1 MGASCK
7 GVLPLCHTCSPSKL
21 DRGNIVIPQSA
32 KIGLMSTFSR
42 FLPFLRPYLARMA
55 LAGLLVMGVAAINL
69 ALLRLAGSLWDI
81 ITVQHD
87 QNRMTD
93 MITIFLGLVI
103 LQGLCSM
110 GHSYLTAWISQRII
124 ADFRR
129 HLFAHLHTLSVSFFA
144 RRRTGELLS
153 RLMNDVTVIQ
163 SVVTETP
170 IDSAKQLVTFV
181 GGITFLLMMNWRLCL
196 LILILLPLL
205 VLVAKLFGRKLK
217 SLSTSIQDHTA
228 GMSTLIEEVIS
239 GIRIV
244 KSFVQTQREETRFAT
259 QVEQTLALTMRKAGV
274 MAVFIPVISLLTFSA
289 AAAVLWYG
297 GRQVIDGSVSPGDLF
312 AFVLFAGILV
322 GPFSS
327 AARVFAQIREAQGAT
342 QRVFEILDT
351 GSEVRDSPTATTLS
365 SVSGHIRADQIGFA
379 YDPRQP
385 VLMDVSFDAKPGEL
399 VAIVGPTGAGKTTVM
414 NLLHRFYDPTEGHI
428 TIDGHDLRQVTMDSW
443 YRQIA
448 LVPQETILFGG
459 TILDNIRYGNEKAT
473 QEEVVAASRAA
484 HAHDFI
490 MSFPDQYQTI
500 VGEKG
505 INVSGGQ
512 RQRIAIARAIVK
524 NPRILLLDEAT
535 SALDSESERL
545 VQEALEQLMKG
556 RTTFVIA
563 HRLTTIQ
570 RADRILVLNKGRLVE
585 TGTHAELMSH
595 KGLYQYLYTL
605 RLIELPS

>member
-1 MGASCK
+1 
-7 GVLPLCHTCSPSKL
+7 
-21 DRGNIVIPQSA
+21 
-32 KIGLMSTFSR
+32 MSTFSR
-42 FLPFLRPYLARMA
+42 FLPFLRPYLSRMV

-69 ALLRLAGSLWDI
+69 TLLRLAGTLWDI
-81 ITVQHD
+81 ITVQRD
-87 QNRMTD
+87 QPKMTD
-93 MITIFLGLVI
+93 MILILLGLVI
-103 LQGLCSM
+103 MQGLCSM

-129 HLFAHLHTLSVSFFA
+129 HLFGHLHTLSVSFFA

-170 IDSAKQLVTFV
+170 IDGAKQLVTFV
-181 GGITFLLMMNWRLCL
+181 GGITFLLIMNWQLCL
-196 LILILLPLL
+196 LILVLLPLL
-205 VLVAKLFGRKLK
+205 VLVAKFFGRKLK
-217 SLSTSIQDHTA
+217 FLSTSIQDHTA
-228 GMSTLIEEVIS
+228 AMSTLIEEVIS

-244 KSFVQTQREETRFAT
+244 KSFVQTQREETRFAV

-312 AFVLFAGILV
+312 AFVLFAGILI

-351 GSEVRDSPTATTLS
+351 HAEVSDSPTATTLS
-365 SVSGHIRADQIGFA
+365 SISGHIRADHIGFA

-385 VLMDVSFDAKPGEL
+385 VLMDVSFEAKPGEL
-399 VAIVGPTGAGKTTVM
+399 IAIVGPTGAGKTTVM
-414 NLLHRFYDPTEGHI
+414 NLLHRFYDPTEGAI
-428 TIDGHDLRQVTMDSW
+428 TIDGHDLRHVTMDSW

-473 QEEVVAASRAA
+473 QEEVVEASRAA

-535 SALDSESERL
+535 SALDGESERL

-585 TGTHAELMSH
+585 TGTHAELMDQ

-605 RLIELPS
+605 RLIELPT

>member
-1 MGASCK
+1 
-7 GVLPLCHTCSPSKL
+7 
-21 DRGNIVIPQSA
+21 
-32 KIGLMSTFSR
+32 MSTFKR
-42 FLPFLRPYLARMA
+42 FLPFLKPYLSRM
-55 LAGLLVMGVAAINL
+55 LFAGLLVMGVAAINL
-69 ALLRLAGSLWDI
+69 ALLRLAGNLWDV
-81 ITVQHD
+81 ITVQQD
-87 QNRMTD
+87 AGRMTEL
-93 MITIFLGLVI
+93 IGLFLGLVV

-110 GHSYLTAWISQRII
+110 GHSYLTAWVSQHIV

-129 HLFAHLHTLSVSFFA
+129 HLFAHLQTLSVSFFA

-170 IDSAKQLVTFV
+170 IDTAKQLVTFV
-181 GGITFLLMMNWRLCL
+181 GGIAFLLAMNWRLCL
-196 LILILLPLL
+196 LILVLLPLL
-205 VLVAKLFGRKLK
+205 VLVAKFFGRRLK
-217 SLSTSIQDHTA
+217 SLSTSIQDQTA
-228 GMSTLIEEVIS
+228 ALSTLIEEVIS

-244 KSFVQTQREETRFAT
+244 KSFVQTKREEARFSL
-259 QVEQTLALTMRKAGV
+259 QVGQTLSLTLRRAGIL
-274 MAVFIPVISLLTFSA
+274 AVFIPVISLLTFSA

-297 GRQVIDGSVSPGDLF
+297 GRQVIDGAVSPGELF
-312 AFVLFAGILV
+312 AFVLFAGILI

-342 QRVFEILDT
+342 ERVFEILDT
-351 GSEVRDSPTATTLS
+351 QSEVRDAPNAMVLS
-365 SVSGHIRADQIGFA
+365 NVSGQIQVEHVNFA
-379 YDPRQP
+379 YDPRRP
-385 VLMDVSFDAKPGEL
+385 VLTDVSFEAKPGEL

-414 NLLHRFYDPTEGHI
+414 NLIHRFYDPTEGRI
-428 TIDGHDLRQVTMDSW
+428 TIDGQDLRLVTLESW

-459 TILDNIRYGNEKAT
+459 TILDNIGYGNRDAD
-473 QEEVVAASRAA
+473 EEAVKEASRAA
-484 HAHDFI
+484 HAHEFI
-490 MSFPDQYQTI
+490 MSFPDGYQTI

-505 INVSGGQ
+505 ITISGGQ
-512 RQRIAIARAIVK
+512 RQRIALARAILK

-585 TGTHAELMSH
+585 TGTHNELMARQ
-595 KGLYQYLYTL
+595 GLYHYLYTL
-605 RLIELPS
+605 RLTEVPS

>member
-1 MGASCK
+1 
-7 GVLPLCHTCSPSKL
+7 
-21 DRGNIVIPQSA
+21 
-32 KIGLMSTFSR
+32 MSTFSR
-42 FLPFLRPYLARMA
+42 FLPFLKPYLSRMA

-69 ALLRLAGSLWDI
+69 ALLRLAGTLWDI

-87 QNRMTD
+87 QSKMTD
-93 MITIFLGLVI
+93 MITGFLGLVI

-181 GGITFLLMMNWRLCL
+181 GGITFLLTMNWRLCL
-196 LILILLPLL
+196 LILVLLPLL
-205 VLVAKLFGRKLK
+205 VLVAKVFGRKLK

-228 GMSTLIEEVIS
+228 VMSTLIEEVIS

-244 KSFVQTQREETRFAT
+244 KSFVQTQREETRFGS

-297 GRQVIDGSVSPGDLF
+297 GRQVIEGTVSPGDLF
-312 AFVLFAGILV
+312 AFVLFAGILI

-351 GSEVRDSPTATTLS
+351 RSEVSDSPEATSLS
-365 SVSGHIRADQIGFA
+365 TISGHIRAEHIGFA
-379 YDPRQP
+379 YDQRQP
-385 VLMDVSFDAKPGEL
+385 VLTNVSFEAQPGEL

-428 TIDGHDLRQVTMDSW
+428 TIDGHDLRHVTMDSW
-443 YRQIA
+443 YRQIG

-459 TILDNIRYGNEKAT
+459 TILDNIRYGDENAT
-473 QEEVVAASRAA
+473 QEIVVAASRAA
-484 HAHDFI
+484 YAHEFI

-505 INVSGGQ
+505 INLSGGQ

-585 TGTHAELMSH
+585 TGTHAELMDR

>member
-1 MGASCK
+1 
-7 GVLPLCHTCSPSKL
+7 
-21 DRGNIVIPQSA
+21 
-32 KIGLMSTFSR
+32 MSTFSR
-42 FLPFLRPYLARMA
+42 FLPFLKPYLSRMV

-69 ALLRLAGSLWDI
+69 ALLRLAGTLWDV

-87 QNRMTD
+87 QSRMTD
-93 MITIFLGLVI
+93 MITVFLGLVV

-129 HLFAHLHTLSVSFFA
+129 HLFAHLHTLSVSFFSH
-144 RRRTGELLS
+144 RRTGELLS
-153 RLMNDVTVIQ
+153 RLMNDVTVVQ

-205 VLVAKLFGRKLK
+205 VLVAKVFGRRLK

-228 GMSTLIEEVIS
+228 AMSTLIEEVIS

-244 KSFVQTQREETRFAT
+244 KSFVQTQREETRFAA

-312 AFVLFAGILV
+312 AFVLFAGILI

-351 GSEVRDSPTATTLS
+351 GSEVSDSPTATTLS
-365 SVSGHIRADQIGFA
+365 SVSGHIRAEHIGFA

-385 VLMDVSFDAKPGEL
+385 VLTDISFEAKPGEL

-459 TILDNIRYGNEKAT
+459 TILDNIRYGDEKAT
-473 QEEVVAASRAA
+473 QKEVVAASRAA

-524 NPRILLLDEAT
+524 NPRVLLLDEAT

-585 TGTHAELMSH
+585 TGTHAELMGH

-605 RLIELPS
+605 RLIELPT

>member
-1 MGASCK
+1 
-7 GVLPLCHTCSPSKL
+7 
-21 DRGNIVIPQSA
+21 
-32 KIGLMSTFSR
+32 MSTFSR
-42 FLPFLRPYLARMA
+42 FLPFLKPYLSRMV
-55 LAGLLVMGVAAINL
+55 LAGILVMAVAAINL
-69 ALLRLAGSLWDI
+69 ALLRLAGTLWDV

-87 QNRMTD
+87 QARMTEL
-93 MITIFLGLVI
+93 IAFFLGLVV

-110 GHSYLTAWISQRII
+110 GHSYVTAWVSQRII
-124 ADFRR
+124 ADFRQ

-181 GGITFLLMMNWRLCL
+181 GGIAFLLIMNWRLCL
-196 LILILLPLL
+196 LILVLLPLL
-205 VLVAKLFGRKLK
+205 VLVAKFFGRRLK
-217 SLSTSIQDHTA
+217 SLSTSIQDQTA
-228 GMSTLIEEVIS
+228 SLSTVVEEVLS

-244 KSFVQTQREETRFAT
+244 KSFVQTKREETRFAAKIGEG
-259 QVEQTLALTMRKAGV
+259 VSLTMRRAGI
-274 MAVFIPVISLLTFSA
+274 MAIFIPVISLLTFSA

-297 GRQVIDGSVSPGDLF
+297 GRQVIDGTVSPGDLF
-312 AFVLFAGILV
+312 AFVLFAGILI

-342 QRVFEILDT
+342 QRVFEILDSQPEVTDAPNAVTLPAVT
-351 GSEVRDSPTATTLS
+351 GHVRIER
-365 SVSGHIRADQIGFA
+365 VSFA

-385 VLMDVSFDAKPGEL
+385 VLSDVSFEAKPGEL
-399 VAIVGPTGAGKTTVM
+399 IAIVGPTGAGKTTII
-414 NLLHRFYDPTEGHI
+414 NLLHRFYDPTEGRI
-428 TIDGHDLRQVTMDSW
+428 TVDGHDLRQVTLDSW

-459 TILDNIRYGNEKAT
+459 TILDNIRYGNSRASEADVI
-473 QEEVVAASRAA
+473 EASRAA

-490 MSFPDQYQTI
+490 MCFPDTYQTI

-505 INVSGGQ
+505 INLSGGQ
-512 RQRIAIARAIVK
+512 RQRIAIARAILK
-524 NPRILLLDEAT
+524 NPRMLLLDEAT

-545 VQEALEQLMKG
+545 VQDALEQLMKG
-556 RTTFVIA
+556 RTTFVVA

-570 RADRILVLNKGRLVE
+570 RADRIIVLNKGGVAE
-585 TGTHAELMSH
+585 TGTHQQLMDH
-595 KGLYQYLYTL
+595 KGLYHYLYTL
-605 RLIELPS
+605 RLSELTT

>member
-1 MGASCK
+1 
-7 GVLPLCHTCSPSKL
+7 
-21 DRGNIVIPQSA
+21 
-32 KIGLMSTFSR
+32 MSTFAR
-42 FLPFLRPYLARMA
+42 FRPFLKPYLPRMG
-55 LAGLLVMGVAAINL
+55 LAGLLVMAVAAINL
-69 ALLRLAGSLWDI
+69 ALLRLAGLLWDV

-87 QNRMTD
+87 AGRMNEL
-93 MITIFLGLVI
+93 IVLFLGLVVA
-103 LQGLCSM
+103 QGLCSM
-110 GHSYLTAWISQRII
+110 GHSYLTAWVSQHIV

-129 HLFAHLHTLSVSFFA
+129 HLFGHLQTLSVGFFA

-153 RLMNDVTVIQ
+153 RLMNDVTIIH

-170 IDSAKQLVTFV
+170 IDGAKQLVTFV
-181 GGITFLLMMNWRLCL
+181 GGIAFLLAMNWRLCL
-196 LILILLPLL
+196 LILVLLPLL
-205 VLVAKLFGRKLK
+205 VIVAKFFGRRLK
-217 SLSTSIQDHTA
+217 SLSTSIQDQTA
-228 GMSTLIEEVIS
+228 ALSTLIEEVIS

-244 KSFVQTQREETRFAT
+244 KSFVQTKREEARFSA
-259 QVEQTLALTMRKAGV
+259 QVEQSLSLTLRRAGI

-297 GRQVIDGSVSPGDLF
+297 GRQVIEGTVSPGDLV

-351 GSEVRDSPTATTLS
+351 GSEVSDSPTATTLS
-365 SVSGHIRADQIGFA
+365 SVSGQIRAEHVGFA

-399 VAIVGPTGAGKTTVM
+399 IAIVGPTGAGKTTVM
-414 NLLHRFYDPTEGHI
+414 NLLHRFYDPTEGYI

-459 TILDNIRYGNEKAT
+459 TILDNIRYGNEKAS

-505 INVSGGQ
+505 VNLSGGQ
-512 RQRIAIARAIVK
+512 RQRIAIARAVLK

-535 SALDSESERL
+535 SALDTESERL
-545 VQEALEQLMKG
+545 VQDCL
-556 RTTFVIA
+556 
-563 HRLTTIQ
+563 
-570 RADRILVLNKGRLVE
+570 
-585 TGTHAELMSH
+585 
-595 KGLYQYLYTL
+595 LYTSDAADERSSVDL
-605 RLIELPS
+605 GGRRIIKKKKKK

>member
-1 MGASCK
+1 
-7 GVLPLCHTCSPSKL
+7 
-21 DRGNIVIPQSA
+21 
-32 KIGLMSTFSR
+32 MSTFKR
-42 FLPFLRPYLARMA
+42 FLPFLKPYLSRM
-55 LAGLLVMGVAAINL
+55 LFAGLLVMGVAAINL
-69 ALLRLAGSLWDI
+69 ALLRLAGNLWDV
-81 ITVQHD
+81 ITVQQD
-87 QNRMTD
+87 AGRMTEL
-93 MITIFLGLVI
+93 IGLFLGLVV

-110 GHSYLTAWISQRII
+110 GHSYLTAWVSQHIV

-129 HLFAHLHTLSVSFFA
+129 HLFAHLQTLSVSFFA

-170 IDSAKQLVTFV
+170 IDTAKQLVTFV
-181 GGITFLLMMNWRLCL
+181 GGIAFLLAMNWRLCL
-196 LILILLPLL
+196 LILVLLPLL
-205 VLVAKLFGRKLK
+205 VLVAKFFGRRLK
-217 SLSTSIQDHTA
+217 SLSTSIQDQTA
-228 GMSTLIEEVIS
+228 ALSTLIEEVIS

-244 KSFVQTQREETRFAT
+244 KSFVQTKREEARFCL
-259 QVEQTLALTMRKAGV
+259 QVGQTLSLTLRRAGIL
-274 MAVFIPVISLLTFSA
+274 AVFIPVISLLTFSA

-297 GRQVIDGSVSPGDLF
+297 GRQVIDGAVSPGELF
-312 AFVLFAGILV
+312 AFVLFAGILI

-342 QRVFEILDT
+342 ERVFEILDT
-351 GSEVRDSPTATTLS
+351 QSEVRDAPNAMVLS
-365 SVSGHIRADQIGFA
+365 NVSGQIQVEHVNFA
-379 YDPRQP
+379 YDPRRP
-385 VLMDVSFDAKPGEL
+385 VLTDISFEAKPGEL

-414 NLLHRFYDPTEGHI
+414 NLIHRFYDPTEGRI
-428 TIDGHDLRQVTMDSW
+428 TIDGQDLRLVTLESW

-459 TILDNIRYGNEKAT
+459 TILDNIRYGNRDAD
-473 QEEVVAASRAA
+473 EEAVKEASRAA
-484 HAHDFI
+484 HAHEFI
-490 MSFPDQYQTI
+490 MSFPDGYQTI

-505 INVSGGQ
+505 ITISGGQ
-512 RQRIAIARAIVK
+512 RQRIALARAILK

-585 TGTHAELMSH
+585 TGTHNELMARQ
-595 KGLYQYLYTL
+595 GLYHYLYTL
-605 RLIELPS
+605 RLTEVPS

>member
-1 MGASCK
+1 
-7 GVLPLCHTCSPSKL
+7 
-21 DRGNIVIPQSA
+21 
-32 KIGLMSTFSR
+32 MSTFKR
-42 FLPFLRPYLARMA
+42 FLPFLRPYLFRML
-55 LAGLLVMGVAAINL
+55 LAGLLVMGVATINL
-69 ALLRLAGSLWDI
+69 ALLRLAGTLWDV

-87 QNRMTD
+87 GARMTELIA
-93 MITIFLGLVI
+93 MFLSLVVF
-103 LQGLCSM
+103 QGLCSM
-110 GHSYLTAWISQRII
+110 GHSYLTAWVSQHIV
-124 ADFRR
+124 ADFRQ
-129 HLFAHLHTLSVSFFA
+129 HLFAHLQTLSVSFFA

-170 IDSAKQLVTFV
+170 IDTAKQLVTFV
-181 GGITFLLMMNWRLCL
+181 GGVAFLLAMNWRLCL
-196 LILILLPLL
+196 LILVLLPLL
-205 VLVAKLFGRKLK
+205 VIVAKFFGRRLK
-217 SLSTSIQDHTA
+217 SLSTSIQDQTA
-228 GMSTLIEEVIS
+228 ALSTLIEEVIS

-244 KSFVQTQREETRFAT
+244 KSFVQAKREETRFAA
-259 QVEQTLALTMRKAGV
+259 QIGQTLSLTMKRAGIL
-274 MAVFIPVISLLTFSA
+274 AVFIPVISLLTFSA

-297 GRQVIDGSVSPGDLF
+297 GNQVIEGAVSPGDLF
-312 AFVLFAGILV
+312 AFVLFAGILI

-342 QRVFEILDT
+342 ERVFEILDT
-351 GSEVRDSPTATTLS
+351 HSEVDDAPDAQALG
-365 SVSGHIRADQIGFA
+365 SVSGHIKVEHVGFA

-385 VLMDVSFDAKPGEL
+385 VLTDVSFEAKPGEL
-399 VAIVGPTGAGKTTVM
+399 VAIVGPTGAGKTTAL
-414 NLLHRFYDPTEGHI
+414 NLIHRFYDPTKGQI
-428 TIDGHDLRQVTMDSW
+428 TIDGRDLRHVTLESW

-459 TILDNIRYGNEKAT
+459 TILDNIRYGNRDAN
-473 QEEVVAASRAA
+473 EEAVKDAARAA

-490 MSFPDQYQTI
+490 MSFPDQYQTV

-505 INVSGGQ
+505 INISGGQ
-512 RQRIAIARAIVK
+512 RQRIAIARAILK

-545 VQEALEQLMKG
+545 VHEALELLMKG

-585 TGTHAELMSH
+585 TGSHAELMERQ
-595 KGLYQYLYTL
+595 GLYHYLYTL
-605 RLIELPS
+605 RLTELPS

>member
-1 MGASCK
+1 
-7 GVLPLCHTCSPSKL
+7 
-21 DRGNIVIPQSA
+21 
-32 KIGLMSTFSR
+32 MSTFSR
-42 FLPFLRPYLARMA
+42 FLPFLKPYLSRMV

-69 ALLRLAGSLWDI
+69 ALLRLAGTLWDI

-87 QNRMTD
+87 QSRMTD
-93 MITIFLGLVI
+93 LIAVFLGLVV

-110 GHSYLTAWISQRII
+110 GHSYLTAWISQRIV

-181 GGITFLLMMNWRLCL
+181 GGITFLLTMNSRLCL
-196 LILILLPLL
+196 LILVLLPLL
-205 VLVAKLFGRKLK
+205 VLVAKFFGRRLK
-217 SLSTSIQDHTA
+217 SLSTSIQDQTA
-228 GMSTLIEEVIS
+228 ALSTLIEEVIS

-244 KSFVQTQREETRFAT
+244 KSFVQTQREETRFAA
-259 QVEQTLALTMRKAGV
+259 QVEQTLALTMQRAGV

-312 AFVLFAGILV
+312 AFVLFAGILI

-351 GSEVRDSPTATTLS
+351 RSEVSDSPAATSLS
-365 SVSGHIRADQIGFA
+365 TVSGHIRAEHVNFA

-385 VLMDVSFDAKPGEL
+385 VLTDVSFEAKPGEL

-428 TIDGHDLRQVTMDSW
+428 SVDGQDLRQVTMDSW

-459 TILDNIRYGNEKAT
+459 TILDNIRYGDREAT
-473 QEEVVAASRAA
+473 QEEVVAASRSA

-505 INVSGGQ
+505 INMSGGQ

-585 TGTHAELMSH
+585 TGTHAELMDR

>member
-1 MGASCK
+1 
-7 GVLPLCHTCSPSKL
+7 
-21 DRGNIVIPQSA
+21 
-32 KIGLMSTFSR
+32 MSTFSR
-42 FLPFLRPYLARMA
+42 FLPFLKPYLSRMV

-69 ALLRLAGSLWDI
+69 ALLRLAGTLWDI

-87 QNRMTD
+87 QSKMTD
-93 MITIFLGLVI
+93 LIAVFLGLVV

-110 GHSYLTAWISQRII
+110 GHSYLTAWISQRIV
-124 ADFRR
+124 ADFRQ

-163 SVVTETP
+163 SVATETP

-181 GGITFLLMMNWRLCL
+181 GGITFLLTMNWRLCL
-196 LILILLPLL
+196 LILVLLPLL
-205 VLVAKLFGRKLK
+205 VLVAKFFGRRLK
-217 SLSTSIQDHTA
+217 SLSTSIQDQTA
-228 GMSTLIEEVIS
+228 ALSTLIEEVIS

-244 KSFVQTQREETRFAT
+244 KSFVQTQREETRFAA

-312 AFVLFAGILV
+312 AFVLFAGILI

-327 AARVFAQIREAQGAT
+327 ATRVFAQIKEAQGAT

-351 GSEVRDSPTATTLS
+351 HPEVSDSPTATPLS
-365 SVSGHIRADQIGFA
+365 TVSGHIRAENVSFA

-385 VLMDVSFDAKPGEL
+385 VLTDVSFEAKPGEL

-414 NLLHRFYDPTEGHI
+414 NLLHRFYDPTGGHI
-428 TIDGHDLRQVTMDSW
+428 TIDGQDLRQVTIDSW

-459 TILDNIRYGNEKAT
+459 TILNNIRYGDEKAT
-473 QEEVVAASRAA
+473 EKDVVEASRAA

-524 NPRILLLDEAT
+524 NPRILMLDEAT

-585 TGTHAELMSH
+585 TGTHAELMDH

>member
-1 MGASCK
+1 
-7 GVLPLCHTCSPSKL
+7 
-21 DRGNIVIPQSA
+21 
-32 KIGLMSTFSR
+32 MSTFSR
-42 FLPFLRPYLARMA
+42 FLPFLKPYLSRMV
-55 LAGLLVMGVAAINL
+55 LAGLLVMGVAGINL
-69 ALLRLAGSLWDI
+69 ALLRLAGTLWDV

-87 QNRMTD
+87 QSRMTD
-93 MITIFLGLVI
+93 LITVFLGLVV

-110 GHSYLTAWISQRII
+110 GHSYLTAWISQRIV
-124 ADFRR
+124 ADFRQ

-144 RRRTGELLS
+144 HRRTGELLS

-170 IDSAKQLVTFV
+170 IDSAKQFVTFV
-181 GGITFLLMMNWRLCL
+181 GGIAFLLTMNWRLCL
-196 LILILLPLL
+196 LILVLLPLL
-205 VLVAKLFGRKLK
+205 VLVAKFFGRRLK
-217 SLSTSIQDHTA
+217 SLSASIQDQTA
-228 GMSTLIEEVIS
+228 ALSTLIEEVIS

-244 KSFVQTQREETRFAT
+244 KSFVQTQREETRFAI
-259 QVEQTLALTMRKAGV
+259 QVERTLSTTMQRAGI

-312 AFVLFAGILV
+312 AFVLFAGILI

-351 GSEVRDSPTATTLS
+351 RSEVSDSPTAVSLS
-365 SVSGHIRADQIGFA
+365 SVSGHIQAEHISFA

-385 VLMDVSFDAKPGEL
+385 VLTDVSFEAKPGEL

-414 NLLHRFYDPTEGHI
+414 NLLHRFYDPTEGRI
-428 TIDGHDLRQVTMDSW
+428 TIDGQDLRQVTMESW

-459 TILDNIRYGNEKAT
+459 TILDNIRYGNREAT
-473 QEEVVAASRAA
+473 EENVTAASRAA

-490 MSFPDQYQTI
+490 MNFPDRYQTI
-500 VGEKG
+500 MGEKG

-545 VQEALEQLMKG
+545 VQEALELLMKG

-585 TGTHAELMSH
+585 TGTHAELMDR

-605 RLIELPS
+605 RLTELPS

>member
-1 MGASCK
+1 
-7 GVLPLCHTCSPSKL
+7 
-21 DRGNIVIPQSA
+21 A
-32 KIGLMSTFSR
+32 KF
-42 FLPFLRPYLARMA
+42 
-55 LAGLLVMGVAAINL
+55 
-69 ALLRLAGSLWDI
+69 
-81 ITVQHD
+81 
-87 QNRMTD
+87 
-93 MITIFLGLVI
+93 
-103 LQGLCSM
+103 
-110 GHSYLTAWISQRII
+110 
-124 ADFRR
+124 
-129 HLFAHLHTLSVSFFA
+129 
-144 RRRTGELLS
+144 
-153 RLMNDVTVIQ
+153 
-163 SVVTETP
+163 
-170 IDSAKQLVTFV
+170 
-181 GGITFLLMMNWRLCL
+181 
-196 LILILLPLL
+196 
-205 VLVAKLFGRKLK
+205 FGRRLK
-217 SLSTSIQDHTA
+217 SLSTSIQDQTA
-228 GMSTLIEEVIS
+228 ALSTLIEEVIS

-244 KSFVQTQREETRFAT
+244 KSFVQSQREETRFAA
-259 QVEQTLALTMRKAGV
+259 QVEQTLALTMQRAGV

-312 AFVLFAGILV
+312 AFVLFAGILI

-351 GSEVRDSPTATTLS
+351 RSEVSDSPAATSLS
-365 SVSGHIRADQIGFA
+365 TVSGHIRAEHVSFA

-385 VLMDVSFDAKPGEL
+385 VLTDVSFKAYPGEL

-428 TIDGHDLRQVTMDSW
+428 SIDGQDLRRVTMESW

-459 TILDNIRYGNEKAT
+459 TILDNIRYGDEKAT
-473 QEEVVAASRAA
+473 QEEVAAASRAA

-490 MSFPDQYQTI
+490 MGFPDQYQTI

-505 INVSGGQ
+505 INMSGGQ

-585 TGTHAELMSH
+585 TGTHAELMDR

>member
-1 MGASCK
+1 
-7 GVLPLCHTCSPSKL
+7 
-21 DRGNIVIPQSA
+21 
-32 KIGLMSTFSR
+32 MSTFKR
-42 FLPFLRPYLARMA
+42 FFPFVKPYLPRM
-55 LAGLLVMGVAAINL
+55 LFAGLLVMGVAAINL
-69 ALLRLAGSLWDI
+69 ALLRLAGTVWDV

-87 QNRMTD
+87 SARMSEL
-93 MITIFLGLVI
+93 IAVFLGLVV

-110 GHSYLTAWISQRII
+110 GHSYMTALVSQHIV
-124 ADFRR
+124 ADFRT
-129 HLFAHLHTLSVSFFA
+129 HLFGHLQTLSVSFFA

-153 RLMNDVTVIQ
+153 RLMNDVAVIQ

-170 IDSAKQLVTFV
+170 IDTAKQLVTFV
-181 GGITFLLMMNWRLCL
+181 GGIAFLLTMNWRLCL
-196 LILILLPLL
+196 LILVLLPLL
-205 VLVAKLFGRKLK
+205 VVVAKFFGRRLK
-217 SLSTSIQDHTA
+217 SLSTSIQDQTA
-228 GMSTLIEEVIS
+228 ATSTLIEEVIS

-244 KSFVQTQREETRFAT
+244 KSFVQTKRENTRFAD
-259 QVEQTLALTMRKAGV
+259 QVGHTLALTMRRARI

-297 GRQVIDGSVSPGDLF
+297 GNQVIEGAVTPGDLF
-312 AFVLFAGILV
+312 AFVLFAGILI

-327 AARVFAQIREAQGAT
+327 AARVFAQVREAQGAT
-342 QRVFEILDT
+342 ERVFEILDQRP
-351 GSEVRDSPTATTLS
+351 EVSDSPEATVLTT
-365 SVSGHIRADQIGFA
+365 VSGYIRVEHVSFA

-385 VLMDVSFDAKPGEL
+385 VLTDVSFEAKPGEL
-399 VAIVGPTGAGKTTVM
+399 VAIVGPTGAGKTTAI
-414 NLLHRFYDPTEGHI
+414 NLIHRFYDPTEGRI
-428 TIDGHDLRQVTMDSW
+428 TIDGHDLRQVTLESW

-459 TILDNIRYGNEKAT
+459 TILDNIRYGNRDAT
-473 QEEVVAASRAA
+473 EEAVQEASRAA

-490 MSFPDQYQTI
+490 MNFPDRYHTV

-512 RQRIAIARAIVK
+512 RQRIAIARAILK

-570 RADRILVLNKGRLVE
+570 RADRILVFNKGRLVE
-585 TGTHAELMSH
+585 TGTHSELMGR
-595 KGLYQYLYTL
+595 KGLYHYLYTL
-605 RLIELPS
+605 RLTELPA